1 MKIHKNNNNNKIK
14 MPKKNTHISKLNNNN
29 IPKILCLTKM
39 DTERK
44 KERKAFLKVFLE
56 NSFFKYIW

>member
-1 MKIHKNNNNNKIK
+1 

-56 NSFFKYIW
+56 NNF